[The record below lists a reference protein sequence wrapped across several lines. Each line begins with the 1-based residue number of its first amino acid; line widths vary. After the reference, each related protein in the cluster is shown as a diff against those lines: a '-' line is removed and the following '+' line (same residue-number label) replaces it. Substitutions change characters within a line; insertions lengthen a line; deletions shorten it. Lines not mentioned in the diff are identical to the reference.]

1 MKAFS
6 PNILFIRPI
15 AVNFI
20 FYEYDAF
27 TAVYTRNS
35 LGDEIA
41 NVKFFYYDIFN
52 HFYAVRPAS
61 YRY

>member
-1 MKAFS
+1 MYMKDFW

-27 TAVYTRNS
+27 TV
-35 LGDEIA
+35 
-41 NVKFFYYDIFN
+41 V
-52 HFYAVRPAS
+52 
-61 YRY
+61 